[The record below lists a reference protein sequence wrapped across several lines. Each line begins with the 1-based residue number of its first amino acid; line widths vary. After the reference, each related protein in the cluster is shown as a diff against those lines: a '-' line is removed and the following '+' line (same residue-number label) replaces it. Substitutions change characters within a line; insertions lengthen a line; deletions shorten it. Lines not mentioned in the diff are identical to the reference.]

1 MPFTKKIAAFDLDGT
16 LTESKLPMTPSM
28 AVTICDLARVAT
40 VAVIS
45 GGSFNQFKKQLL
57 DALDH
62 FGVDPELSHFIL
74 LPTSGSQR
82 YEYDSVS
89 KEWKLTDKEDL
100 PQDLKIKIMEGLQKI
115 EQSNAY
121 DIPLEKFGER
131 TEDRGTQ
138 ITFSGFGQEA
148 PIEKKQA
155 WDPDQSKRKKIKETL
170 EVMIPEVDIRIGG
183 MTSIDILN
191 KGFDKSVG
199 LRRLLSKL
207 DLKKEDMIFVGD
219 AVFPGGNDYSPS
231 QAGIETVSIRNP
243 AETESLIRR
252 WLAS

>member
-28 AVTICDLARVAT
+28 AFTLSDLAKVAI

-45 GGSFNQFKKQLL
+45 GGSFQQFKKQLL
-57 DALDH
+57 GAL
-62 FGVDPELSHFIL
+62 ELSDADLSHLIL

-82 YEYDSVS
+82 YEYDAVG
-89 KEWKLTDKEDL
+89 KGWKLTDKEDL
-100 PQDLKIKIMEGLQKI
+100 SEDLKKKILEGLKEI
-115 EQSNAY
+115 ESSNLY
-121 DIPLEKFGER
+121 DLPVEIFGER
-131 TEDRGTQ
+131 TEERGTQ
-138 ITFSGFGQEA
+138 ITFSGLGQQA
-148 PIEKKQA
+148 PIEKKRL
-155 WDPDQSKRKKIKETL
+155 WDPEQLKRKKIKEAL
-170 EVMIPEVDIRIGG
+170 EHMIPEVDIRIGG
-183 MTSIDILN
+183 MTSIDILH

-207 DLKKEDMIFVGD
+207 DMKIEDMIFVGD

-243 AETESLIRR
+243 AETETLIKR